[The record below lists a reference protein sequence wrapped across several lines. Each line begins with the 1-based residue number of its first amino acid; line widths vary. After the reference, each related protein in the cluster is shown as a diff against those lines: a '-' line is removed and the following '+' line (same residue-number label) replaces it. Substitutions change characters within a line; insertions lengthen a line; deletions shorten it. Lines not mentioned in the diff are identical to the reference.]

1 MMELPC
7 NIIFSLF
14 FVQIKEEDLL
24 HSTHVGEAIKILQE
38 VGHNTYDPEAFLKVI
53 LPSQTA

>member
-1 MMELPC
+1 MIELLY

-14 FVQIKEEDLL
+14 SVQIKEEDLL
-24 HSTHVGEAIKILQE
+24 RSTHVGEAIKVLQE
-38 VGHNTYDPEAFLKVI
+38 VGHNTYDPEEFLKVI